1 MQNAETVLNVI
12 RERGE
17 RGLPLEN
24 IYRLLY
30 NRNLYLRAYGRIA
43 SNQGA
48 TTKGVTA
55 ETMDGMS
62 LAKIDRIIEAL
73 RYERFRWTPVRRVNI
88 PKPNG
93 TTRALGIPTGPDK
106 LLQEVI
112 RMILEA
118 YYEPQFSDR
127 SHGFRPDRGCHTAL
141 SNVTTHWTGVRWVVE
156 GDIKGC
162 FDNID
167 HEVLLSVLGEKLHDN
182 RFLRLLKYL
191 LKAGY
196 VEDWKYGRT
205 LSGTPQGGIV
215 SPILA
220 NIYLDRLDK
229 FVENVLIPAHTRGS
243 ERRDNREYTRLLN
256 QAARQRKRGNH
267 AEALQLRK
275 QMQQLPSRDPY
286 DPGYRRLRY
295 VRYADDFVLGFIGPK
310 VEAQQVKESLE
321 TFLHDTLKL
330 ELSREKTL
338 ITHATSQAARFLG
351 YELVNQQANDQLDRN
366 GRRRVNGQIGL
377 RVPANVIEQH
387 CQAYMRK
394 GKPAHRS
401 YLLHDEDFGIVAQAI
416 VKGFLLPVWS
426 LQKRLPFI
434 GRLQHRSWL
443 SPDRH
448 AGPAGRMR
456 GLDFPVLLS
465 SLRTEMAAPGR
476 CIWLAATL
484 TFHKTLKG
492 NAALA
497 TNSKQPLDS
506 ACRLEWISVTHR
518 MNHFALRTQIYLLPV
533 GVPGRRQLLPSGLQR
548 LPFRATAIGH
558 GDVVDTDPCGKTQVH
573 RTEDATPV
581 QERRGNRARAARLS
595 QGCQAQGQ
603 RQATSRGIFRWHT
616 PETAT
621 AGSPSRPTA
630 STVQERPQRAYQT
643 ARSGRVRDVRVG
655 SGRRSSPHPR
665 PSRPERERPT
675 GKAQVGTNHGGA
687 KTQDSRGLPDM
698 SHGHPPRAQ

>member
-1 MQNAETVLNVI
+1 M
-12 RERGE
+12 
-17 RGLPLEN
+17 PLEN

-30 NRNLYLRAYGRIA
+30 NRNLYLRAYGRIY

-127 SHGFRPDRGCHTAL
+127 SHGFRPGRGCHTAL
-141 SNVTTHWTGVRWVVE
+141 SNVVNYWSGVRWFVE

-167 HEVLLSVLGEKLHDN
+167 HEVLLSVLGERLHDN
-182 RFLRLLKYL
+182 RFLRLLTYL

-229 FVENVLIPAHTRGS
+229 FVENVLIPAHTRGTD
-243 ERRDNREYTRLLN
+243 RRPNREYTRLSDRMKYHRKVGHHSL
-256 QAARQRKRGNH
+256 AAELRQ
-267 AEALQLRK
+267 
-275 QMQQLPSRDPY
+275 QMQQLPSRDPH
-286 DPGYRRLRY
+286 DPDYRRLRY

-310 VEAQQVKESLE
+310 AEAKQVKESLE
-321 TFLHDTLKL
+321 TFLRDTLKL

-351 YELVNQQANDQLDRN
+351 YELVNQQANDQLDPT
-366 GRRRVNGQIGL
+366 GRRRVNGRIGL
-377 RVPANVIEQH
+377 RVPADVIEQH

-401 YLLHDEDFGIVAQAI
+401 FLIHDEDYSIVARYQSEYRGVVEYYILAYN
-416 VKGFLLPVWS
+416 VSHFERLQWVMEWS
-426 LQKRLPFI
+426 LAKTF
-434 GRLQHRSWL
+434 
-443 SPDRH
+443 
-448 AGPAGRMR
+448 
-456 GLDFPVLLS
+456 
-465 SLRTEMAAPGR
+465 AAK
-476 CIWLAATL
+476 
-484 TFHKTLKG
+484 HKTSCAQVFRRYK
-492 NAALA
+492 
-497 TNSKQPLDS
+497 
-506 ACRLEWISVTHR
+506 SVTPTEHGER
-518 MNHFALRTQIYLLPV
+518 PCLKAV
-533 GVPGRRQLLPSGLQR
+533 KQR
-548 LPFRATAIGH
+548 
-558 GDVVDTDPCGKTQVH
+558 DNGKRPLVAYFGGIPLK
-573 RTEDATPV
+573 R
-581 QERRGNRARAARLS
+581 
-595 QGCQAQGQ
+595 Q
-603 RQATSRGIFRWHT
+603 RQAVLVDR
-616 PETAT
+616 E
-621 AGSPSRPTA
+621 
-630 STVQERPQRAYQT
+630 PQRYRTDRNELIKRLEADKCEMCGSLMDVEVHHIRALRDLNVKGRREKPKWVQVMAARKRKTLVVCRMCHMNIHHGQSSPQT
-643 ARSGRVRDVRVG
+643 QKVG
-655 SGRRSSPHPR
+655 SVP
-665 PSRPERERPT
+665 
-675 GKAQVGTNHGGA
+675 
-687 KTQDSRGLPDM
+687 DSD
-698 SHGHPPRAQ
+698 A

>member
-1 MQNAETVLNVI
+1 MVSTEYNREVLRMRHAETVLNVI

-30 NRNLYLRAYGRIA
+30 NRNLYLRAYGRIY

-48 TTKGVTA
+48 TTKGITA

-62 LAKIDRIIEAL
+62 LAKIDRIINEL

-93 TTRALGIPTGPDK
+93 KTRALGIPTGPDK

-127 SHGFRPDRGCHTAL
+127 SHGFRPGRGCHTAL
-141 SNVTTHWTGVRWVVE
+141 SNVVDYWSGVRWFVE

-167 HEVLLSVLGEKLHDN
+167 HDVLLSVLGEKLHDN

-229 FVENVLIPAHTRGS
+229 FVENVLIPAHTHGTVRKY
-243 ERRDNREYTRLLN
+243 NLAYTRLAN
-256 QAARQRKRGNH
+256 QASRQRQRGNH
-267 AEALQLRK
+267 RAALQLRK
-275 QMQQLPSRDPY
+275 QMQQLPSVDPQ

-310 VEAQQVKESLE
+310 AEARQVKESLE
-321 TFLHDTLKL
+321 TFLRDSLKL

-338 ITHATSQAARFLG
+338 ITHATSQAPRFLG
-351 YELVNQQANDQLDRN
+351 YELVNQQANDQYDHRGQRKVN
-366 GRRRVNGQIGL
+366 GRIGL
-377 RVPANVIEQH
+377 RVPADVIEQH
-387 CQAYMRK
+387 CQAYMRN

-401 YLLHDEDFGIVAQAI
+401 FLIHDEDYSIVERYQSEYRG
-416 VKGFLLPVWS
+416 VVQYYLPAYNVHH
-426 LQKRLPFI
+426 F
-434 GRLQHRSWL
+434 GRLQMVMEMSL
-443 SPDRH
+443 
-448 AGPAGRMR
+448 AG
-456 GLDFPVLLS
+456 
-465 SLRTEMAAPGR
+465 T
-476 CIWLAATL
+476 LAAK
-484 TFHKTLKG
+484 HKSTARKMRRKYKSVVETEHGPRVCLKVV
-492 NAALA
+492 
-497 TNSKQPLDS
+497 KQQDNGKRPLV
-506 ACRLEWISVTHR
+506 AFFGGIP
-518 MNHFALRTQIYLLPV
+518 LR
-533 GVPGRRQLLPSGLQR
+533 R
-548 LPFRATAIGH
+548 
-558 GDVVDTDPCGKTQVH
+558 
-573 RTEDATPV
+573 
-581 QERRGNRARAARLS
+581 
-595 QGCQAQGQ
+595 Q
-603 RQATSRGIFRWHT
+603 RQAVLVDQQPQRYRTDRNELIKRLEADECEMCG
-616 PETAT
+616 
-621 AGSPSRPTA
+621 
-630 STVQERPQRAYQT
+630 STVDVEVHHIRALRDLNVRGQREKPRWIQLMAARKRLTLVACRTCHMDIHHGRSNPQKQT
-643 ARSGRVRDVRVG
+643 
-655 SGRRSSPHPR
+655 
-665 PSRPERERPT
+665 
-675 GKAQVGTNHGGA
+675 
-687 KTQDSRGLPDM
+687 
-698 SHGHPPRAQ
+698 